1 MNVLMDAC
9 SVINLSNAECLDK
22 VAALNNYRMVLP
34 PAVVGECNSGA
45 ATEII
50 NLHSD
55 GLIDF
60 IDEDLVPVDRFFYLL
75 DQFSLGAG
83 ETECM
88 ALAEIGNE
96 LICCDD
102 RRARQCASQ
111 LLGEHRLM
119 GSLRLLKF
127 GVVEGLFSVPDAL
140 KFYDNMINCG
150 GFLPFIDAE
159 FFTDH

>member
-9 SVINLSNAECLDK
+9 AIINLSNAECLES
-22 VAALNNYRMVLP
+22 VANLANYRLVLS

-50 NLHSD
+50 NLHAA
-55 GLIDF
+55 GFIDF
-60 IDEDLVPVDRFFYLL
+60 VDEDLVPLERFFQLL
-75 DQFSLGAG
+75 EEFSLGSG

-88 ALAEIGNE
+88 ALAEIGDE

-127 GVVEGLFSVPDAL
+127 GVGEGLFSATNAFQ
-140 KFYDNMINCG
+140 FYENMIFSG
-150 GFLPFIDAE
+150 GFLPLIDITY
-159 FFTDH
+159 FTDH

>member
-1 MNVLMDAC
+1 MNVLLDAC
-9 SVINLSNAECLDK
+9 SIINLSNANCLAL
-22 VAALNNYRMVLP
+22 VASLSNYRLSVS

-50 NLHSD
+50 DLHSQ

-60 IDEDLVPVDRFFYLL
+60 IDEDLVPLDRFFELSEE
-75 DQFSLGAG
+75 FSLGSG

-88 ALAEIGNE
+88 ALAELGDE

-102 RRARQCASQ
+102 RKARQCAAH
-111 LLGEHRLM
+111 LLGDHRLM

-127 GVVEGLFSVPDAL
+127 GVGEGLFSAEAAVT
-140 KFYDNMINCG
+140 FYESMISAG
-150 GFLPFIDAE
+150 GFLPVIDISY
-159 FFTDH
+159 FTDH